1 MPFFDIISLGGEAMK
16 TICCVYKLTNTVTG
30 KFYVGSTYNLKSRMK
45 YHRYS
50 HDRNPN
56 KALGGDIAKY
66 GWDAFT
72 VEVLEECTRE
82 NVREREAHY
91 IETLHAVE
99 IGYNQTKATTYKD
112 WMRGYNA
119 EMWKDPEYRKR
130 RSAQSS
136 DVQKKRL
143 EDPAYLKVKSDQ
155 LRRYT
160 STLKKPVGMFSKTG
174 ELLHTFAGVRE
185 AERWLLAQG
194 VVKTPNASQSI
205 SDCARGGRHKTAYGY
220 VWKFL

>member
-1 MPFFDIISLGGEAMK
+1 MQNL
-16 TICCVYKLTNTVTG
+16 CCVYKLTNTVTG

-50 HDRNPN
+50 YKRNPN
-56 KALGGDIAKY
+56 KELGRDIAEY

-82 NVREREAHY
+82 NVRDRERYY
-91 IETLHAVE
+91 IEVLHAVE
-99 IGYNQTKATTYKD
+99 FGYNQTRATTYKD
-112 WMRGYNA
+112 WMQGYNA
-119 EMWKDPEYRKR
+119 KMWKDPEYRAR

-136 DVQKKRL
+136 AVQKKRL
-143 EDPAYLKVKSDQ
+143 ENPEYLKAKSEQ
-155 LRRYT
+155 LGRYT
-160 STLKKPVGMFSKTG
+160 STLKKPVGMFTKSG
-174 ELLHTFAGVRE
+174 ELLHTFSGIRE
-185 AERWLLAQG
+185 AERWLIAEG
-194 VVKTPNASQSI
+194 IVKSSSASQSI